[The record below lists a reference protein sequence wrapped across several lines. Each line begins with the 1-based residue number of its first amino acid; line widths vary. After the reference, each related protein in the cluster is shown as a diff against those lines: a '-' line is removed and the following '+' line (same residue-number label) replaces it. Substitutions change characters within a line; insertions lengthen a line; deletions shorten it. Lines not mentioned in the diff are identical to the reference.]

1 MNPAKNSSELRQA
14 LGELQPYFKRAAW
27 LSVVASLLVLAPSAY
42 MLEVYDRVVNSRSHM
57 TLARLTLPL
66 TLTLTGCLDE
76 DLLRE
81 LFPEAPSS
89 SAPSAQ
95 VPSVSPPGE
104 PVPSVASPGAPA
116 QAPHAADPVL
126 ARLAQKPLRYTQ
138 HGRCRMACRHIT
150 EAEVEALLEDG
161 HIAPDRTRTDG
172 ECVSYAVEGH
182 TDDGQ
187 EVRIVYADC
196 DRETR
201 VVTTIDLGRDWPC
214 ECR

>member
-1 MNPAKNSSELRQA
+1 MTRARALRRVSSLAVQA
-14 LGELQPYFKRAAW
+14 L
-27 LSVVASLLVLAPSAY
+27 LL
-42 MLEVYDRVVNSRSHM
+42 
-57 TLARLTLPL
+57 LTLPL

-81 LFPEAPSS
+81 LFPEAPRS

>member
-1 MNPAKNSSELRQA
+1 VTH
-14 LGELQPYFKRAAW
+14 GRARRG
-27 LSVVASLLVLAPSAY
+27 VPSP
-42 MLEVYDRVVNSRSHM
+42 
-57 TLARLTLPL
+57 LARTLLLLTLPL
-66 TLTLTGCLDE
+66 ALSGCLDE

-81 LFPEAPSS
+81 FFPEASPSA
-89 SAPSAQ
+89 APQAQ
-95 VPSVSPPGE
+95 VPGVPPPGGQ
-104 PVPSVASPGAPA
+104 PPGVASPGAPA
-116 QAPHAADPVL
+116 RPARSADPVL
-126 ARLAQKPLRYTQ
+126 ARLAEKPLRYTH

-161 HIAPDRTRTDG
+161 RIAPDRTRTDG

-201 VVTTIDLGRDWPC
+201 VVTTIDLGQDWPC

>member
-1 MNPAKNSSELRQA
+1 MQA
-14 LGELQPYFKRAAW
+14 L
-27 LSVVASLLVLAPSAY
+27 LL
-42 MLEVYDRVVNSRSHM
+42 
-57 TLARLTLPL
+57 LTLPL

-81 LFPEAPSS
+81 LFPEASPSA
-89 SAPSAQ
+89 APQAQ
-95 VPSVSPPGE
+95 VPSVLPPGSQ
-104 PVPSVASPGAPA
+104 PPSVESPRAA
-116 QAPHAADPVL
+116 EHAAGSADPVL

>member
-1 MNPAKNSSELRQA
+1 MTRR
-14 LGELQPYFKRAAW
+14 RARRA
-27 LSVVASLLVLAPSAY
+27 VPSLLA
-42 MLEVYDRVVNSRSHM
+42 R
-57 TLARLTLPL
+57 TLLLLTLPL
-66 TLTLTGCLDE
+66 ALAGCLDE

-81 LFPEAPSS
+81 LFPEAY
-89 SAPSAQ
+89 PSAAPAAP
-95 VPSVSPPGE
+95 VPGVSPPHGPPLSVE
-104 PVPSVASPGAPA
+104 PMGDPA
-116 QAPHAADPVL
+116 HAARSADPVL
-126 ARLAQKPLRYTQ
+126 ARLAEKPLRYTQ

-201 VVTTIDLGRDWPC
+201 VVTTIDLGQDWPC

>member
-1 MNPAKNSSELRQA
+1 MTRRRARRGVSSR
-14 LGELQPYFKRAAW
+14 
-27 LSVVASLLVLAPSAY
+27 LAP
-42 MLEVYDRVVNSRSHM
+42 
-57 TLARLTLPL
+57 TLLWLTLPL
-66 TLTLTGCLDE
+66 ALAGCLDE

-81 LFPEAPSS
+81 LFPEAF
-89 SAPSAQ
+89 PSAAPAAP
-95 VPSVSPPGE
+95 VPGVSPPGDQ
-104 PVPSVASPGAPA
+104 PPSDESPGAPA
-116 QAPHAADPVL
+116 HAARSADPVL

-187 EVRIVYADC
+187 EVRVVYADC

-201 VVTTIDLGRDWPC
+201 VVTTIDLGQDWPC

>member
-1 MNPAKNSSELRQA
+1 MTPGRAAVASWWLVLSFA
-14 LGELQPYFKRAAW
+14 LG
-27 LSVVASLLVLAPSAY
+27 LLLA
-42 MLEVYDRVVNSRSHM
+42 
-57 TLARLTLPL
+57 LP
-66 TLTLTGCLDE
+66 GCLDE
-76 DLLRE
+76 AALQE
-81 LFPEAPSS
+81 LFPET
-89 SAPSAQ
+89 
-95 VPSVSPPGE
+95 
-104 PVPSVASPGAPA
+104 SPGSSTPSGPTPIASVPGA
-116 QAPHAADPVL
+116 QAPPAPAPAAQAPAVPAPSTPPGDPIL

-201 VVTTIDLGRDWPC
+201 VVTTIDLGQDWPC

>member
-1 MNPAKNSSELRQA
+1 MTRARALRRVSSLAVQA
-14 LGELQPYFKRAAW
+14 L
-27 LSVVASLLVLAPSAY
+27 LL
-42 MLEVYDRVVNSRSHM
+42 
-57 TLARLTLPL
+57 LTLPL

-95 VPSVSPPGE
+95 PPSVESPRAAE
-104 PVPSVASPGAPA
+104 
-116 QAPHAADPVL
+116 HAAGSADPVL